1 MLTTMKPC
9 PPHLWGHAPTVG
21 YFHCGKCGEQINYDD
36 PRYDAMLKERM
47 THPSTPVVEEGA
59 IQ

>member
-21 YFHCGKCGEQINYDD
+21 YFHCGKCDEQVNYDD

-47 THPSTPVVEEGA
+47 THPSTPVVE
-59 IQ
+59 